1 MTKLTTILGYLGL
14 TPFLLPLAVM
24 VNGFEFG
31 NGLQGVS
38 VFGFYGPY
46 VFISYS
52 AVILSFL
59 TGTLWARARL
69 GDDNT
74 LARAGVIVS
83 NLLALTAWASLLLIY
98 VAPLLTVFAVCLLLA
113 GYLALLYLERFL
125 QAQADKNYWKMRLQ
139 LTAIVCAAH
148 LILLAMMVME
158 L

>member
-1 MTKLTTILGYLGL
+1 MTRLTTILGYLGL
-14 TPFLLPLAVM
+14 IPFLLTLAVM
-24 VNGFEFG
+24 VNGFVFD

-38 VFGFYGPY
+38 VLGFYGPY

-59 TGTLWARARL
+59 AGTLWSRARL
-69 GDDNT
+69 GDDIT
-74 LARAGVIVS
+74 MARAGVIAS

-125 QAQADKNYWKMRLQ
+125 WAGAERNYWKMRIQ

-148 LILLAMMVME
+148 LVLVAMMVTE